1 MVRLSLS
8 FMSVASAFAVA
19 SAAPFFVQT
28 PFTNLHV
35 NSRCLPETSIKEYR
49 SFRLLSDELDTFV
62 SKKIDGNHLV
72 GGVTGDKNL
81 QQLEFCVVSADIEC
95 NPRFPTNCIFEN
107 VDYRFRVK
115 GYKKGFLQI
124 DGHYV
129 RIVKNFDDA
138 SPLSLSNDDLQGVR
152 IAYKH
157 HDRDR
162 NVLATSKF
170 DMQGKPVVLEYPQ
183 KNRQRQRFSL
193 VESRSA
199 IDMVESPHKRCLP
212 DININLHERFLLK
225 NHVYSNFISMS
236 DSTPFVLGGDQ
247 ENDSLRQLV
256 FNLVP
261 VNDEDM
267 TEASEDCILE
277 DVEYLFQIA
286 APIYGYL
293 RVSGQYL
300 TIVNMPEDATPLY
313 FHKSASQGLRVAKI
327 TPEGPLAVAT
337 DEPGTPLIFQR
348 PESKNERQVF
358 DLVPFNGGNS
368 KDEYLD
374 DHCVPEISIHE
385 YHPFLLKSSN
395 LETLVSKPPRESYLV
410 GGVPGNKDF
419 QELELCIVSS
429 DYECNAKIK
438 SNCIYRDVDYRFR
451 VHSPLGGYLR
461 VVGNQVEIVKNF
473 KDASILNL
481 YKEAGWGLRIVQR
494 ARGELQVFSA
504 RYKGGPILLEELVAN
519 AARQWFELIER
530 D

>member
-28 PFTNLHV
+28 PFSNLHAD
-35 NSRCLPETSIKEYR
+35 SRCLPETSIKEYR

-62 SKKIDGNHLV
+62 SKKIDGNRLV
-72 GGVTGDKNL
+72 GGVTGDKNF

-115 GYKKGFLQI
+115 GSDKGYLQI

-129 RIVKNFDDA
+129 RIVRNFEDA

-157 HDRDR
+157 DDGDR
-162 NVLATSKF
+162 NVLATSKL
-170 DMQGKPVVLEYPQ
+170 DMQGKPIVLEYPQ

-193 VESRSA
+193 VESGSA

-212 DININLHERFLLK
+212 DTNNHLHERFLLK
-225 NHVYSNFISMS
+225 NHAYSNFISMS
-236 DSTPFVLGGDQ
+236 YSSPFVLGGDQ
-247 ENDSLRQLV
+247 ENNGLRQLV

-277 DVEYLFQIA
+277 DVEYLFHVA

-293 RVSGQYL
+293 LVSGQHL
-300 TIVNMPEDATPLY
+300 TIVSMPEDATPLY
-313 FHKSASQGLRVAKI
+313 FHKSANQDLRIAKI

-337 DEPGTPLIFQR
+337 YEPGTPLIFQR

-358 DLVPFNGGNS
+358 DLVPFNR
-368 KDEYLD
+368 DLD

-395 LETLVSKPPRESYLV
+395 LETLVSKPPTESYLV

-429 DYECNAKIK
+429 DYECNAEIK

-451 VHSPLGGYLR
+451 VSSPAQGYLR
-461 VVGNQVEIVKNF
+461 VVGNQVEI
-473 KDASILNL
+473 
-481 YKEAGWGLRIVQR
+481 
-494 ARGELQVFSA
+494 
-504 RYKGGPILLEELVAN
+504 
-519 AARQWFELIER
+519 
-530 D
+530 